1 MTTCAVKPAW
11 AMTTSNSSCTA
22 SAVVCGAAADFIQSH
37 KLNAEQARQA
47 SEIAGVLPNLV
58 ADVRDKDRWT
68 RDELLC
74 ELGWRD
80 TAKTLLIH
88 RFPVGA

>member
-1 MTTCAVKPAW
+1 
-11 AMTTSNSSCTA
+11 MTTSNSSCTA